1 MNMETK
7 KIFYQGDFRLVE
19 TSDAGFGV
27 PFKFTYY
34 TANPKQSWVAT
45 FDGHEYTNCELDGD
59 GNLCIGFD
67 DHHLGVG
74 TLMVERR
81 YYLTDEHYQSG
92 ICDEVIEPTP
102 VIIKEEEDGVEVEM
116 NVVLGFDGCTAPT
129 ITGEIPPYYTK
140 GDPGKSAYEIAVEH
154 GYVGTEEEWL
164 ASLQGEPGKSAYQI
178 AVEHGYRGTEQEW
191 LSSLKGPQG
200 DSAYEVAVQQGY
212 VGTKDEWLASLVGPE
227 GPEGP
232 SGGMLFP
239 TMSFNPETGILT
251 VRGLQQEVQRI
262 SYNEETAELII
273 RL

>member
-7 KIFYQGDFRLVE
+7 KIFYQSDFRLVE
-19 TSDAGFGV
+19 QSDAGFGV

-45 FDGHEYTNCELDGD
+45 YDGHEYTNCEVDGD
-59 GNLCIGFD
+59 GRLCIGFD
-67 DHHLGVG
+67 DHKLGVG

-81 YYLTDEHYQSG
+81 YYLTDEHYQTD

-102 VIIKEEEDGVEVEM
+102 VIIKEDEDGVEVEM

-140 GDPGKSAYEIAVEH
+140 GDKGDPGPE
-154 GYVGTEEEWL
+154 
-164 ASLQGEPGKSAYQI
+164 
-178 AVEHGYRGTEQEW
+178 
-191 LSSLKGPQG
+191 GPQG
-200 DSAYEVAVQQGY
+200 PQG
-212 VGTKDEWLASLVGPE
+212 EQGPE
-227 GPEGP
+227 GPQGPQGEQGPQGPQGEQGPEGP

-251 VRGLQQEVQRI
+251 VRGLAQEVQRI
-262 SYNEETAELII
+262 SYDEETAELII

>member
-7 KIFYQGDFRLVE
+7 KIFYQSDFRLVE
-19 TSDAGFGV
+19 QSDAGFGV

-45 FDGHEYTNCELDGD
+45 YDGHEYTNCEVDGD
-59 GNLCIGFD
+59 GKLCIGFD
-67 DHHLGVG
+67 DHKLGVG

-102 VIIKEEEDGVEVEM
+102 VIIKEEVEGEEVEM

-129 ITGEIPPYYTK
+129 ITGEIPPYWTKGDK
-140 GDPGKSAYEIAVEH
+140 GDPGPE
-154 GYVGTEEEWL
+154 
-164 ASLQGEPGKSAYQI
+164 
-178 AVEHGYRGTEQEW
+178 
-191 LSSLKGPQG
+191 GPQG
-200 DSAYEVAVQQGY
+200 IQGEQ
-212 VGTKDEWLASLVGPE
+212 GPIGPQGPQGEQGPQGIQGEQGPE
-227 GPEGP
+227 GV

-262 SYNEETAELII
+262 SYDEATAELII

>member
-1 MNMETK
+1 METK
-7 KIFYQGDFRLVE
+7 KIFYQSDFRLVE
-19 TSDAGFGV
+19 QSDAGFGV

-45 FDGHEYTNCELDGD
+45 YDGHEYTNCEVDGD
-59 GNLCIGFD
+59 GRLCIGFD
-67 DHHLGVG
+67 DHKLGVG

-81 YYLTDEHYQSG
+81 YYLTDEHYQTG

-102 VIIKEEEDGVEVEM
+102 VIIKEEVEGAEVEM

-140 GDPGKSAYEIAVEH
+140 GDPGPE
-154 GYVGTEEEWL
+154 GP
-164 ASLQGEPGKSAYQI
+164 Q
-178 AVEHGYRGTEQEW
+178 
-191 LSSLKGPQG
+191 GPQG
-200 DSAYEVAVQQGY
+200 DQGPQ
-212 VGTKDEWLASLVGPE
+212 GPQGPQGE
-227 GPEGP
+227 QGPEGP

-262 SYNEETAELII
+262 SYDEETAELII

>member
-1 MNMETK
+1 METK
-7 KIFYQGDFRLVE
+7 KIFYQSDFRLVE
-19 TSDAGFGV
+19 QSDAGFEV

-45 FDGHEYTNCELDGD
+45 YDGHEYTNCEVDGD
-59 GNLCIGFD
+59 GRLCVGFD
-67 DHHLGVG
+67 DHKLGVG

-102 VIIKEEEDGVEVEM
+102 VIIKEEVEGTEVEM

-140 GDPGKSAYEIAVEH
+140 GDKGDPGPE
-154 GYVGTEEEWL
+154 
-164 ASLQGEPGKSAYQI
+164 
-178 AVEHGYRGTEQEW
+178 
-191 LSSLKGPQG
+191 GPQG
-200 DSAYEVAVQQGY
+200 PQGEQ
-212 VGTKDEWLASLVGPE
+212 GPVGPQGPQGE
-227 GPEGP
+227 QGPQGIQGEQGPEGP

-262 SYNEETAELII
+262 SYDEETAELII

>member
-7 KIFYQGDFRLVE
+7 KIFYQSDFRLVE
-19 TSDAGFGV
+19 QSDAGFGV

-45 FDGHEYTNCELDGD
+45 YDGHEYTNCEVDGD
-59 GNLCIGFD
+59 GRLCIGFD
-67 DHHLGVG
+67 DHKLGVG

-81 YYLTDEHYQSG
+81 YYLTDEHYQTG

-102 VIIKEEEDGVEVEM
+102 VIIKEEVEGAEVEM

-140 GDPGKSAYEIAVEH
+140 GDPGPE
-154 GYVGTEEEWL
+154 GP
-164 ASLQGEPGKSAYQI
+164 Q
-178 AVEHGYRGTEQEW
+178 
-191 LSSLKGPQG
+191 GPQG
-200 DSAYEVAVQQGY
+200 DQGPQ
-212 VGTKDEWLASLVGPE
+212 GPQGPQGDQGPQGPQGPQGE
-227 GPEGP
+227 QGPEGP

-262 SYNEETAELII
+262 SYDEETAELII

>member
-7 KIFYQGDFRLVE
+7 KIFYHSDFRLVE
-19 TSDAGFGV
+19 QSDAGFGV

-34 TANPKQSWVAT
+34 TANPKQSWVASY
-45 FDGHEYTNCELDGD
+45 DGHEYTNCEVDGD
-59 GNLCIGFD
+59 GRLCVGFD
-67 DHHLGVG
+67 DHKLGVG

-102 VIIKEEEDGVEVEM
+102 VIIKEDVEGVEVEM

-129 ITGEIPPYYTK
+129 ITGEIPPYWTKGDK
-140 GDPGKSAYEIAVEH
+140 GDPGPE
-154 GYVGTEEEWL
+154 
-164 ASLQGEPGKSAYQI
+164 
-178 AVEHGYRGTEQEW
+178 
-191 LSSLKGPQG
+191 GPQG
-200 DSAYEVAVQQGY
+200 PQGEQ
-212 VGTKDEWLASLVGPE
+212 GPVGPQGPQGE
-227 GPEGP
+227 QGPQGVQGEQGPEGP

-262 SYNEETAELII
+262 SYDEETAELII

>member
-7 KIFYQGDFRLVE
+7 KIFYQSDFRLVE
-19 TSDAGFGV
+19 QSDAGFGV

-34 TANPKQSWVAT
+34 TANPKQCWVAT
-45 FDGHEYTNCELDGD
+45 YDGHEYTNCEVDGD
-59 GNLCIGFD
+59 GRLCIGLD
-67 DHHLGVG
+67 DHKLGVG

-102 VIIKEEEDGVEVEM
+102 VIIKEEVEGTEVEM

-129 ITGEIPPYYTK
+129 ITGEIPPYWTKGDK
-140 GDPGKSAYEIAVEH
+140 GDPGPE
-154 GYVGTEEEWL
+154 G
-164 ASLQGEPGKSAYQI
+164 P
-178 AVEHGYRGTEQEW
+178 
-191 LSSLKGPQG
+191 KGPQG
-200 DSAYEVAVQQGY
+200 EQGP
-212 VGTKDEWLASLVGPE
+212 VGPQGPQGE
-227 GPEGP
+227 QGPQGPQGEQGPEGP

-262 SYNEETAELII
+262 SYDEETAELII